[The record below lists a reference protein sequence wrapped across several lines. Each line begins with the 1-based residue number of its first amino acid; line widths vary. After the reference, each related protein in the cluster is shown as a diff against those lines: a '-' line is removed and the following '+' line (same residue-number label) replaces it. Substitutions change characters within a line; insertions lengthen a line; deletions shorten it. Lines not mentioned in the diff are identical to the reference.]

1 MINDVKLRDHIL
13 KVFQE
18 SPDHREVTQALI
30 KFIQDELKF
39 NYKLT
44 PELQHELVH
53 RFFYEK
59 CCYGVTVP
67 YTRKD
72 DWKFGIELESGKT
85 LSIVL
90 SDEIVERWIGRV
102 CGGYAWGN
110 PDFDWIIYGK
120 VQGICI
126 RTLINWFSLAITSSK
141 DRSTKEIAPN
151 PRKEYE
157 NIYPTID
164 AFLADVFNNASLKEL
179 AGMYFTLTTLDAKSL
194 DLELVTKRHK
204 KMCKDIQE
212 LNIHNIYSTLL
223 DRLEKIFK
231 SICIVISAD
240 AESKAERKE
249 LPASPVEVSQTKT
262 KPANKPQENKPP
274 RHERFKTLIKKF
286 RNDVYKKVVFPA
298 DFNED
303 KFHYRFT
310 QHMALYIRRNQMKS
324 EVSFDLAIRMLNET
338 HGLMAVLPFY
348 VENDTVVCPGKFIG
362 SFRRDEKVLCR
373 FTKNFGY
380 PMSLHAN
387 TNGYIAD
394 GTDFIPGNVGD
405 ILKDFAEHSQYNRF
419 LAIPI
424 EVLNKEIMDVA
435 EDTLVN
441 P

>member
-1 MINDVKLRDHIL
+1 MINDIKLRDHIL
-13 KVFQE
+13 KVFHE
-18 SPDHREVTQALI
+18 SPDHREITDALI

-39 NYKLT
+39 NQKLT

-59 CCYGVTVP
+59 CCYGISVP

-72 DWKFGIELESGKT
+72 DWKFGIELESGK
-85 LSIVL
+85 LISFVL
-90 SDEIVERWIGRV
+90 SHGIVDHWLRDV
-102 CGGYAWGN
+102 YGGYPWGT
-110 PDFDWIIYGK
+110 PDLDWALYGK
-120 VQGICI
+120 VQGVCVK
-126 RTLINWFSLAITSSK
+126 TLIDWFSSAIVLDDDS
-141 DRSTKEIAPN
+141 STKEITPT

-157 NIYPTID
+157 DICPTID
-164 AFLADVFNNASLKEL
+164 AFLADVFNKASLKEL
-179 AGMYFTLTTLDAKSL
+179 ADMYFTLTTLDAKSL
-194 DLELVTKRHK
+194 DLELVTKRHE
-204 KMCKDIQE
+204 KMCNDIQE

-223 DRLEKIFK
+223 DKLEKIFK

-240 AESKAERKE
+240 AESKAECKE
-249 LPASPVEVSQTKT
+249 LPVPPVEVPQTET
-262 KPANKPQENKPP
+262 KPATKPQENRPP
-274 RHERFKTLIKKF
+274 RQERFKILIKKF
-286 RNDVYKKVVFPA
+286 RDDVYKKVVFPA
-298 DFNED
+298 NFNED
-303 KFHYRFT
+303 KFHDRFDKR
-310 QHMALYIRRNQMKS
+310 MASYIRRNQIKS
-324 EVSFDLAIRMLNET
+324 EVNPDLAMRILDET
-338 HGLMAVLPFY
+338 HGLMAILPFY
-348 VENDTVVCPGKFIG
+348 VENDKIIYPGKFIG
-362 SFRRDEKVLCR
+362 SFRRDENVLCR

>member
-1 MINDVKLRDHIL
+1 MANDTELTNHIL
-13 KVFQE
+13 DVFKK
-18 SPDHREVTQALI
+18 SPDYQEVIQELL
-30 KFIQDELKF
+30 KFIHEQLKF
-39 NYKLT
+39 DQKLT
-44 PELQHELVH
+44 PELRYELVS
-53 RFFYEK
+53 RFFYKK
-59 CCYGVTVP
+59 CKYGLSIP
-67 YTRKD
+67 ATRKD
-72 DWKFGIELESGKT
+72 NWIFGMELDSGKT
-85 LSIVL
+85 LSIIL
-90 SDEIVERWIGRV
+90 SDKIVERWIGRV
-102 CGGYAWGN
+102 CGGYAWGT

-126 RTLINWFSLAITSSK
+126 RTLINWFSLAITSSN

-151 PRKEYE
+151 TRKEYE

-249 LPASPVEVSQTKT
+249 LPAPPVEVSQTKT

-274 RHERFKTLIKKF
+274 RQERFKTLIKKF
-286 RNDVYKKVVFPA
+286 RDDVYKKVVFPA

-303 KFHYRFT
+303 KFYDRFT
-310 QHMALYIRRNQMKS
+310 QRMVLYIRRNQMKS

-348 VENDTVVCPGKFIG
+348 VENDTIVCPGRFIG

-380 PMSLHAN
+380 PMSLH
-387 TNGYIAD
+387 TSTTGYIAD
-394 GTDFIPGNVGD
+394 GTDFITGNVGD